1 MDKNIQ
7 KKLRRE
13 KIQRRIRSTIKGT
26 AERPRL
32 CLYKSN
38 KHVYA
43 QLVNDRLGQT
53 LVAVSTQDEE
63 VANSTEGKT
72 KQEAAEYVGKQLAQ
86 IADDKGL
93 NKAVFDR
100 SGYKYHGVVEALAEG
115 AREGGLDF

>member
-1 MDKNIQ
+1 MDKNI
-7 KKLRRE
+7 KKKVRRDR
-13 KIQRRIRSTIKGT
+13 IRRRIRSTIRGT

-32 CLYKSN
+32 NVYKSN

-43 QLVNDRLGQT
+43 QLIDDLMGQT
-53 LVAVSTQDEE
+53 LVAVSTLNDEL
-63 VANSTEGKT
+63 ADDIKDKT
-72 KQEAAEYVGKQLAQ
+72 KQEAAEIVGKHLAK

-100 SGYKYHGVVEALAEG
+100 SGYKYHGVVKALAEG